1 MRNNERKKAVFLF
14 LGAVLFLTAMTAAGI
29 FCRQEALVTDFSRR
43 NLAPCPEYWF
53 GTDWMGRDMLARTL
67 AGLSMSIRIG
77 LFTAGISACIAL
89 VLGVTAAVMGK
100 MADRVISFLIDTIMG
115 IPHLLLLILVSYAL
129 GKGFRGVAVGVALT
143 HWPSLTRVIRGEVLQ
158 LKNSEFY
165 QISRKLGWGRGRAAL
180 RHMLPH
186 ILPQFMVGL
195 ILLFPH
201 AILHESSITFFGF
214 CLSSQQPAIGVILSE
229 SMRYLITGQWWLALF
244 PGLMLVVTVLL
255 FDAAGNSLRKLLDP
269 ASAHE

>member
-14 LGAVLFLTAMTAAGI
+14 LGAVLFLTAVTAAGI

-43 NLAPCPEYWF
+43 NLAPCSEYWF

-201 AILHESSITFFGF
+201 AILHESSVTFLGFG
-214 CLSSQQPAIGVILSE
+214 LSSQQPAIGVILSE

-269 ASAHE
+269 AIAHE